1 MRYVAARERRRYQI
15 TTGGLRRPLCRD
27 YPQDRYLPTQASRLV
42 RGPSLAMAKELWGEV
57 TGAQIRGGSELLLVA
72 EDNPTYYVKVKPIEA
87 PKRDW

>member
-1 MRYVAARERRRYQI
+1 
-15 TTGGLRRPLCRD
+15 
-27 YPQDRYLPTQASRLV
+27 
-42 RGPSLAMAKELWGEV
+42 MAKELWGEV